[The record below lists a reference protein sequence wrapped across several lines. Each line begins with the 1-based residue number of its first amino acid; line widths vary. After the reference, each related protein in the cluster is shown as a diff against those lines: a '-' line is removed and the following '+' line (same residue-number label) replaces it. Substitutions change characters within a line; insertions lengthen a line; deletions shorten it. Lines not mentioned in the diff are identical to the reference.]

1 MSRLTLLSPEQ
12 RYEKYTHEAMMNT
25 TFQMVHKMRERLR
38 EDSILLSGSSN
49 SNQQQG
55 SPVAK
60 QRPFSEVLGMGGAN
74 VILCHA
80 WREINVCFEKIL
92 VYGWYTGKWIPS
104 FAGRKFIVS
113 HSMNGFA
120 AASKMLTP
128 CPSISG
134 VSLSLIPSR
143 CDLIPPSLFSTPFVT
158 R

>member
-80 WREINVCFEKIL
+80 
-92 VYGWYTGKWIPS
+92 
-104 FAGRKFIVS
+104 
-113 HSMNGFA
+113 
-120 AASKMLTP
+120 
-128 CPSISG
+128 
-134 VSLSLIPSR
+134 
-143 CDLIPPSLFSTPFVT
+143 
-158 R
+158 